1 MFCPKCN
8 QQQASEELRFC
19 SRCGFP
25 LAGVAMLLANDGALP
40 RLEHHDQPPGRRS
53 RIIKESLLLTLTSWA
68 IALVGMVMWDWGSPV
83 ETIAKV
89 GSLIFFI
96 LGMIGLLRF
105 LFAFL
110 FVKETSS
117 IAPEL
122 AFPAAPRQSA
132 LPPQQD
138 IPLSDYPRRIN
149 TKEMSPRV
157 SVTENTTRLL
167 EDQPYDSEQ

>member
-8 QQQASEELRFC
+8 QQASEELRFC

-40 RLEHHDQPPGRRS
+40 RLEHQDQPPGRRG

-68 IALVGMVMWDWGSPV
+68 IALAGTVMWDWGSPV

-89 GSLIFFI
+89 GSLIFFF

-105 LFAFL
+105 LYAFL
-110 FVKETSS
+110 LVKETSS
-117 IAPEL
+117 TASEL
-122 AFPAAPRQSA
+122 AFPVTSRQAA
-132 LPPQQD
+132 LPPQRD
-138 IPLSDYPRRIN
+138 IPLTDYARRSN
-149 TKEMSPRV
+149 TKEMSPQV

-167 EDQPYDSEQ
+167 EDQPRDPNQ

>member
-8 QQQASEELRFC
+8 QQQGSEELRFC

-40 RLEHHDQPPGRRS
+40 RLEHQDQPPGRRG
-53 RIIKESLLLTLTSWA
+53 RIIKESALLSLTSWTV
-68 IALVGMVMWDWGSPV
+68 ALLGTVMWDWGSPL
-83 ETIAKV
+83 ETVAKV

-105 LFAFL
+105 LYAFL

-117 IAPEL
+117 TAPEL

-132 LPPQQD
+132 LPLQQD
-138 IPLSDYPRRIN
+138 IPLSDYARRSN

-167 EDQPYDSEQ
+167 EDQPYDSKQ

>member
-25 LAGVAMLLANDGALP
+25 LAGVAMLLANDGSLP
-40 RLEHHDQPPGRRS
+40 RLENHGQPPGRH
-53 RIIKESLLLTLTSWA
+53 RIIKESALLTLISWTV
-68 IALVGMVMWDWGSPV
+68 ALLGTIMWDWGSPL
-83 ETIAKV
+83 ETVAKV

-105 LFAFL
+105 LYAFL

-117 IAPEL
+117 TAPEL

-138 IPLSDYPRRIN
+138 IPSSDYARRTN